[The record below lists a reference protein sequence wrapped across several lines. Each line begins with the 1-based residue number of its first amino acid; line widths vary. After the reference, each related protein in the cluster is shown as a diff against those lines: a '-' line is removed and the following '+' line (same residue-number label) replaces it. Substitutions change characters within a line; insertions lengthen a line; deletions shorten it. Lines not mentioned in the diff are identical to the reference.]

1 MRCELFSSYKTN
13 SFSYITV
20 FLIMIWMSQPL
31 DHSMQLNQPE
41 DTRQQMA
48 VLSRSLKAYK
58 RLRRNPNAAAAL
70 FDGKQPPPEEAK
82 KVDRVIPQVL
92 IC

>member
-1 MRCELFSSYKTN
+1 
-13 SFSYITV
+13 
-20 FLIMIWMSQPL
+20 
-31 DHSMQLNQPE
+31 MQLNQPE

-70 FDGKQPPPEEAK
+70 FEEAK
-82 KVDRVIPQVL
+82 KVDRVVPQAL
-92 IC
+92 NC

>member
-1 MRCELFSSYKTN
+1 
-13 SFSYITV
+13 
-20 FLIMIWMSQPL
+20 
-31 DHSMQLNQPE
+31 
-41 DTRQQMA
+41 MA

-70 FDGKQPPPEEAK
+70 FDGKQPPLEEAK

>member
-1 MRCELFSSYKTN
+1 
-13 SFSYITV
+13 
-20 FLIMIWMSQPL
+20 
-31 DHSMQLNQPE
+31 
-41 DTRQQMA
+41 MA

-70 FDGKQPPPEEAK
+70 FDGRQQPPEEAK
-82 KVDRVIPQVL
+82 KVDRVVPQAL